1 MTEEG
6 ALAKH
11 PVVSGVPESETGV
24 KPVKSEA
31 RAVERDAARLDG
43 PGSAETS
50 FMPVVSLVPG
60 ILHIRDA
67 PSGASYRW
75 EKSGDTVQVRQEDV
89 EYLLS
94 FNHGGAR
101 ACCGGGGERVY
112 FQLPL
117 GG

>member
-1 MTEEG
+1 MKG

-11 PVVSGVPESETGV
+11 PVVSGVPETETGV

-43 PGSAETS
+43 PGSAET
-50 FMPVVSLVPG
+50 PVVSLVPG
-60 ILHIRDA
+60 ILHIRNA

-75 EKSGDTVQVRQEDV
+75 EGPGTEVQVRQEDV

-101 ACCGGGGERVY
+101 ACCGGGAERVY